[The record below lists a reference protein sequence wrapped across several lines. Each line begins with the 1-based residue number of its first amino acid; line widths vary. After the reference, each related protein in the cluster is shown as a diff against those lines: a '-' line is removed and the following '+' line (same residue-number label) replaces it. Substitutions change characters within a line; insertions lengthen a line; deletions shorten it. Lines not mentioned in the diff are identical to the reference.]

1 MKACAVGNFQY
12 SAKFDTEYALRSW
25 RMKRPSDLRP
35 EPKEV
40 NPVEYLD
47 SMERSLNETFIAY
60 WEPGMLAKAL
70 SEVDRLFTE
79 ATGKMGA
86 NDTFKV
92 GFAGLMSGIG
102 ISNEEVFITLK
113 NRDEAEKFLSEL
125 YQLIEGRQHGE

>member
-1 MKACAVGNFQY
+1 MGNFQDL
-12 SAKFDTEYALRSW
+12 AKFDTDFMLRSW
-25 RMKRPSDLRP
+25 RMQRPSDLRP
-35 EPKEV
+35 KPIEV

-47 SMERSLNETFIAY
+47 SMERSLNDTYTAY
-60 WEPGMLAKAL
+60 WEPGMLARAL
-70 SEVDRLFTE
+70 AEVDRLFTE
-79 ATGKMGA
+79 ATSKMQT

-92 GFAGLMSGIG
+92 GFAGLMSGRG